1 MHTHSH
7 TQTHAYT
14 HMCTPHACT
23 HTHTHTHTCAR
34 TRTHTPR
41 TYQSNRTESVRMI
54 RAEEMCFRSGPSWL
68 TGHSIVYHFHKCQF
82 SPVIVLMLNYAF
94 RYKSSLVIFFIWQQ
108 MGQLCD
114 GCLSLWIQSSHLHF
128 CEMVCFIRQD
138 SVSQIRGLDVFGEVK
153 WCVQWGEAVC
163 LMRWDGMID

>member
-1 MHTHSH
+1 MYMYENQIKQKSNIDTESHTHAH
-7 TQTHAYT
+7 TLTHTNACIHT
-14 HMCTPHACT
+14 HVHTTCMHT

-34 TRTHTPR
+34 THTHTPR

-68 TGHSIVYHFHKCQF
+68 TGHSIVCHFHKCQF

-114 GCLSLWIQSSHLHF
+114 GCLSL
-128 CEMVCFIRQD
+128 
-138 SVSQIRGLDVFGEVK
+138 
-153 WCVQWGEAVC
+153 
-163 LMRWDGMID
+163 